1 MFEVT
6 VVLCKM
12 NIFHRGCLSVG
23 NARHGYTSRVRDFF
37 SQGQIGGKNV
47 WPCADRDGQES
58 MGCVWPGAEFSL
70 NNVQRKI
77 KVVERDGR

>member
-1 MFEVT
+1 MDIQAESG
-6 VVLCKM
+6 
-12 NIFHRGCLSVG
+12 I
-23 NARHGYTSRVRDFF
+23 FF
-37 SQGQIGGKNV
+37 SQGQTGGKNV

-58 MGCVWPGAEFSL
+58 MGRVWSGAEFSL